1 VVVFRFYEYFA
12 AFATIQQP
20 ESPVLSLLPCCAGV
34 LPGALAA
41 GMSTLCYRGDLEKR
55 SPQQWEELQV
65 DLEGEDPHAL
75 TS

>member
-1 VVVFRFYEYFA
+1 VVVFRFCEYFA

-20 ESPVLSLLPCCAGV
+20 ESPVPSLLPYCAGV
-34 LPGALAA
+34 LPGTLAA

-65 DLEGEDPHAL
+65 GLEGEDPPAQI
-75 TS
+75 S